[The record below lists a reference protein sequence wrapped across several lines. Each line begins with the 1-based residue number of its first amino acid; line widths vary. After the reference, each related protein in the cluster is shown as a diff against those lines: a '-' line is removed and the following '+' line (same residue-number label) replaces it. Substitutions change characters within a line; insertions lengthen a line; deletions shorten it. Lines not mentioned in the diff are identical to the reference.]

1 MCLLYYTEV
10 SVMPNPQAS
19 ICVSGQSCPM
29 PLIELA
35 KAAKKMQPGEV
46 LKITGDDPIFEIS
59 VRDFCRAL
67 QLEVL
72 AVENESANQV
82 SILIRC

>member
-1 MCLLYYTEV
+1 MHTP
-10 SVMPNPQAS
+10 SAS
-19 ICVSGQSCPM
+19 ISVTGQCCPL

-46 LKITGDDPIFEIS
+46 LKIIGDDPIFEVS
-59 VRDFCRAL
+59 VRDFCQA
-67 QLEVL
+67 QKLEILSV
-72 AVENESANQV
+72 VNEASHQV

>member
-1 MCLLYYTEV
+1 ML
-10 SVMPNPQAS
+10 SPHAS
-19 ICVSGQSCPM
+19 ICVTGQCCPM

-59 VRDFCRAL
+59 VRDFCLAL
-67 QLEVL
+67 HLEIIS
-72 AVENESANQV
+72 VESMPENLVN
-82 SILIRC
+82 ILIRC

>member
-1 MCLLYYTEV
+1 MVTSKTSL
-10 SVMPNPQAS
+10 
-19 ICVSGQSCPM
+19 CVTGLACPM

-46 LKITGDDPIFEIS
+46 LKITGDDPIFENC
-59 VRDFCRAL
+59 VRDFCL
-67 QLEVL
+67 SQQLEIL
-72 AVENESANQV
+72 AVETVTASQI